1 MPMTLKVFNITLCF
15 IFTYVFTQKNYRFWL
30 SILFALLTSTFLY
43 LYGGIFF
50 AMIFVVLYLVLL
62 IKKINQKNITKGIL
76 IAQTDIYNTQNK
88 IAFQCDTQ
96 QTPSNNIVAA
106 DKFRRETDN
115 KDFSICLFLYVNGSN
130 PTYKNNITN
139 YRYREWKSVFYMGN
153 KEIINSSDGSTDD
166 QLESLFQL
174 PGLWLKPSLNNL
186 VFVVKDGQSNER
198 LELNDIPLNEW
209 FSITIII
216 NSASVSLYKNC
227 RLEKVINLR
236 SIIPNTNQYNL
247 YLANDGKLITYD
259 DGKEKNG
266 FAGQMAY
273 FTYFNYILN
282 QNQIND
288 YCNKYR
294 RILTKYQES
303 QNKGY
308 TYETS
313 CLVTDSDTTSLS
325 T

>member
-1 MPMTLKVFNITLCF
+1 MNRNQSNKV
-15 IFTYVFTQKNYRFWL
+15 IFPKIKSVGKRNWGKEEL
-30 SILFALLTSTFLY
+30 
-43 LYGGIFF
+43 
-50 AMIFVVLYLVLL
+50 LVLIPKKISLKKIL
-62 IKKINQKNITKGIL
+62 IKKGKKGGLQFHHKKNECGIL
-76 IAQTDIYNTQNK
+76 IY
-88 IAFQCDTQ
+88 
-96 QTPSNNIVAA
+96 
-106 DKFRRETDN
+106 
-115 KDFSICLFLYVNGSN
+115 
-130 PTYKNNITN
+130 
-139 YRYREWKSVFYMGN
+139 
-153 KEIINSSDGSTDD
+153 
-166 QLESLFQL
+166 
-174 PGLWLKPSLNNL
+174 
-186 VFVVKDGQSNER
+186 
-198 LELNDIPLNEW
+198 
-209 FSITIII
+209 
-216 NSASVSLYKNC
+216 
-227 RLEKVINLR
+227 
-236 SIIPNTNQYNL
+236 
-247 YLANDGKLITYD
+247 GKLKITYD